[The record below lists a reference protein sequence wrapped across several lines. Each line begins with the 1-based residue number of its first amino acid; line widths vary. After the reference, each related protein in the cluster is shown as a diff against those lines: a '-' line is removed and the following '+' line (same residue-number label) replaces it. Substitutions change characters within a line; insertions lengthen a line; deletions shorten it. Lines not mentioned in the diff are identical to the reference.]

1 MSAFIDFED
10 KSVDKAIEKAC
21 KELNIVRDQLKYD
34 IISHG
39 SSGIFGIVGT
49 KKALIRVTPPQSTG
63 EGEKSESGAPGHK
76 KKRKAPAAKQKS
88 AVSALVD
95 EAFGENTGEDDTDKP
110 AASPEATPE
119 APLLSSD
126 DASEALPDIHPEIEP
141 SLDEDEDEDAS
152 EEIEMPKEAAA
163 RTEDIKAASD
173 WINGFLSH
181 AVALISPDSEVQMKN
196 VDDVVRFKITGGTD
210 AARLIGKRGQTLDAI
225 QYLAEKTVS
234 KQFGAGIH
242 FEIDVEDYLD
252 KRRTELIQLAT
263 RLAEKAQQTGKP
275 MVINRINAQ
284 DRRVVHIALKEN
296 REIRTQSAGNGELRK
311 LLILPKKKA
320 PGRKPEPRKRKRGNG
335 RQKNSLDASGQKAET
350 GEQGS

>member
-49 KKALIRVTPPQSTG
+49 KKALIRVTPPQSAA
-63 EGEKSESGAPGHK
+63 EGQKSEAGAPELK
-76 KKRKAPAAKQKS
+76 KKRKTPAAKQKS

-95 EAFGENTGEDDTDKP
+95 EAFGENNEEDNTDEP
-110 AASPEATPE
+110 AASPEAPPE
-119 APLLSSD
+119 APLVAPD
-126 DASEALPDIHPEIEP
+126 DANDALPDIHPETEP
-141 SLDEDEDEDAS
+141 PLDEDAS
-152 EEIEMPKEAAA
+152 EEIEMPKEPAAK
-163 RTEDIKAASD
+163 TEDIKAASD

-196 VDDVVRFKITGGTD
+196 NDDVVRFKITGGTD

-225 QYLAEKTVS
+225 QYLAEKTVT
-234 KQFGAGIH
+234 KQFGSGIH

-335 RQKNSLDASGQKAET
+335 RQKNNLDASAQKTET

>member
-49 KKALIRVTPPQSTG
+49 KKALIRVTPPQSAA
-63 EGEKSESGAPGHK
+63 EGQKSEAGAPELK
-76 KKRKAPAAKQKS
+76 KKRKTPAAKQKS

-95 EAFGENTGEDDTDKP
+95 EAFGENNEEDNTDEP
-110 AASPEATPE
+110 AASPEAPPE
-119 APLLSSD
+119 APLVAPD
-126 DASEALPDIHPEIEP
+126 DATDALPDIHPETEP
-141 SLDEDEDEDAS
+141 PLDEDAS
-152 EEIEMPKEAAA
+152 EEIEMPKEPAAK
-163 RTEDIKAASD
+163 TEDIKAASD

-196 VDDVVRFKITGGTD
+196 NDDVVRFKITGGTD

-225 QYLAEKTVS
+225 QYLAEKTVT
-234 KQFGAGIH
+234 KQFGSGIH

-335 RQKNSLDASGQKAET
+335 RQKNNLDASAQKTET